1 MAVQNLSRRKFLGS
15 AAAATAAAVG
25 SVPAFAAS
33 NSVAAPAKWDE
44 TVDVVVCGAGG
55 AGLMA
60 ACQVVDKGGKVAV
73 VDKSYSPYHSATRM
87 CGGLFTAYGTKIQK
101 REGAKDSWQD
111 FARDI
116 MVYGNYMSLKE
127 PVELF
132 AKHSGEAFDWLE
144 DHGLAAH
151 HLEKYA
157 GHSNLRA
164 IRQESYQ
171 GVDYIDVLTKEADKR
186 KIKIHAGTPLT
197 RIYFDAEKNQ
207 VTGIEATSLD
217 TGEKINIR
225 ATRGVILAT
234 GGITGTPESLDFW
247 VPSVAGKGV
256 SIGCSA
262 NDGTAMRIA
271 VRDVGV
277 PLSHMQYI
285 ASYPCGIVVNGR
297 NGPYCRFWYFTNA
310 GGILINKNGKR
321 FVTEQEGICH
331 ITPHLAMNPEGWHIV
346 FMDKRIYDETRK
358 HYKVG
363 ALIGLPAWN
372 DERVEEEFKL
382 GKNLFRANSIA
393 EFCKLSGVDEKG
405 LREQIKTWN
414 EAVAKKSDLQFGRTN
429 FTQPIDEKG
438 PFYGIKMFPWNN
450 LSCGGF
456 RVTDRLEVLGWDLKP
471 VKGLYAAGE
480 TVAGVHGAFYC
491 GGNACGFAH
500 TSGYMAGQIA
510 MGRKD
515 V

>member
-1 MAVQNLSRRKFLGS
+1 MTNASLTRRHFLA
-15 AAAATAAAVG
+15 AAAATGAAAAAT
-25 SVPAFAAS
+25 PALAAS
-33 NSVAAPAKWDE
+33 SQNAAVPAKWDL

-60 ACQVVDKGGKVAV
+60 ACQVYDKKGSV
-73 VDKSYSPYHSATRM
+73 VVFDKSYSPYESATRM
-87 CGGLFTAYGTKIQK
+87 CGGLYTAYGSAIQK
-101 REGAKDSWQD
+101 REKAHDSWQE
-111 FARDI
+111 FAHDI
-116 MVYGNYMSLKE
+116 MDYGSYMSLKE

-144 DHGLAAH
+144 NHGLAPH

-171 GVDYIDVLTKEADKR
+171 GKDYIDVLVKEIKNR
-186 KIKIHAGTPLT
+186 KIRIYEGTPLT
-197 RIYFDAEKNQ
+197 RIFFDQKKNT
-207 VTGIEATSLD
+207 VTGIEATNID
-217 TGEKINIR
+217 TGKKIRVR
-225 ATRGVILAT
+225 AKRGVIMAT

-256 SIGCSA
+256 QIGCSA
-262 NDGTAMRIA
+262 NDGSALRVA
-271 VRDVGV
+271 CRDVGT

-285 ASYPCGIVVNGR
+285 ASYPCGVVISGR
-297 NGPYCRFWYFTNA
+297 RGPYCRFWYFTNA

-321 FVTEQEGICH
+321 FVSEKEGICH
-331 ITPHLAMNPEGWHIV
+331 ITPHLAGNPGGYHIV
-346 FMDKRIYDETRK
+346 FMDKKIYDETRK

-363 ALIGLPAWN
+363 ALIGLPSWN
-372 DERVEEEFKL
+372 DERLEEEFKL
-382 GKNLFRANSIA
+382 GKNFFRANTLE
-393 EFCKLSGVDEKG
+393 EFCKQSGVDLKG
-405 LREQIKTWN
+405 LKEQLEKWN
-414 EAVAKKSDLQFGRTN
+414 KDVEAKNDSQFGRTDMK
-429 FTQPIDEKG
+429 TKIDMNG
-438 PFYGIKMFPWNN
+438 PFYGIKMYPWNN

-456 RVTDRLEVLGWDLKP
+456 RVTDHLQVLGWDLKP

-500 TSGYMAGQIA
+500 TSGYMAGQIV
-510 MGRKD
+510 MGRTD

>member
-1 MAVQNLSRRKFLGS
+1 MSSILTRRNFLKTAAAAGAAS
-15 AAAATAAAVG
+15 AAAPALAASSQSTAA
-25 SVPAFAAS
+25 P
-33 NSVAAPAKWDE
+33 KHWDQ
-44 TVDVVVCGAGG
+44 TVDVVVLGAGG

-60 ACQVVDKGGKVAV
+60 ACQVYDKKGKVV
-73 VDKSYSPYHSATRM
+73 VFDKSYSPYHSATRM
-87 CGGLFTAYGTKIQK
+87 CGGLFTAYGFAIQK
-101 REGAKDSWQD
+101 REHAKDSWQE
-111 FARDI
+111 FAHDI
-116 MVYGNYMSLKE
+116 MDYGGYMSLKE

-144 DHGLAAH
+144 NHGLAKH
-151 HLEKYA
+151 HLEKYP

-164 IRQESYQ
+164 VRQDSYQ
-171 GVDYIDVLTKEADKR
+171 GKDYIDVLTKQIADR
-186 KIKIHAGTPLT
+186 KIKIYEGTPLT
-197 RIYFDAEKNQ
+197 KIYFDPKKNE
-207 VTGIEATSLD
+207 VLGIEATNLD
-217 TGEKINIR
+217 TGKKYNVR
-225 ATRGVILAT
+225 ALKGVIMAT

-271 VRDVGV
+271 VRDVGT
-277 PLSHMQYI
+277 PISHMQYI
-285 ASYPCGIVVNGR
+285 ASYPCGIVTAGR
-297 NGPYCRFWYFTNA
+297 RGPYCRFWYFTQA

-321 FVTEQEGICH
+321 FVSENEGICH
-331 ITPHLAMNPEGWHIV
+331 ITPYLASNPGGYHIV
-346 FMDKRIYDETRK
+346 FMDKKIYDATRAK
-358 HYKVG
+358 YKIG
-363 ALIGLPAWN
+363 ALIGLPSWN
-372 DERVEEEFKL
+372 DERTEEEFKL
-382 GKNLFRANSIA
+382 GKNLFRANTLE
-393 EFCKLSGVDEKG
+393 EFCKISGVDLKG
-405 LREQIKTWN
+405 LQDQIELWN
-414 EAVAKKSDLQFGRTN
+414 KAVDTKNDTQYGRHDQKVKIDLA
-429 FTQPIDEKG
+429 G
-438 PFYGIKMFPWNN
+438 PFYGIKMYPWNN

-456 RVTDRLEVLGWDLKP
+456 RVTDHLQVLGWDLKP

>member
-1 MAVQNLSRRKFLGS
+1 MTKNISRRHFLGTAAAAGV
-15 AAAATAAAVG
+15 AAAATPAMAAQNAK
-25 SVPAFAAS
+25 
-33 NSVAAPAKWDE
+33 AAPAKWE
-44 TVDVVVCGAGG
+44 HTVDVVVCGAGG

-60 ACQVVDKGGKVAV
+60 ACQVVDKGGSVIV
-73 VDKSYSPYHSATRM
+73 VDKSYSSYHSATRM
-87 CGGLFTAYGTKIQK
+87 CGGLFTAYGTAIQK
-101 REGAKDSWQD
+101 REKATDSWEA
-111 FARDI
+111 FAHDI
-116 MVYGNYMSLKE
+116 MDYGAYMSLKE

-144 DHGLAAH
+144 NHGLAPH

-164 IRQESYQ
+164 VRQDSYQ
-171 GVDYIDVLTKEADKR
+171 GKDYIDVLVKEAEKR
-186 KIKIHAGTPLT
+186 KIKIYAGTPMT
-197 RIYFDAEKNQ
+197 RIFFDQATNT

-217 TGEKINIR
+217 TGKKITIR

-234 GGITGTPESLDFW
+234 GGITGTPQSLDFW

-262 NDGTAMRIA
+262 NDGSAMRVA
-271 VRDVGV
+271 VRDVGT

-321 FVTEQEGICH
+321 FVSEKEGICH
-331 ITPHLAMNPEGWHIV
+331 ITPHLAGNPGGWHIV
-346 FMDKRIYDETRK
+346 FMDKKIYDATRAK
-358 HYKVG
+358 YKTG

-372 DERVEEEFKL
+372 DERVEAEFKQ
-382 GKNLFRANSIA
+382 GKNLFRADTIE
-393 EFCKLSGVDEKG
+393 EFCRLSGVDEAG
-405 LREQIKTWN
+405 LKAQLAAWN
-414 EAVAKKSDLQFGRTN
+414 KMVEAGSDTQFGRTGM
-429 FTQPIDEKG
+429 TVKIDEKG
-438 PFYGIKMFPWNN
+438 PFYGIRMYPWNN

-456 RVTDRLEVLGWDLKP
+456 RVTDHLQVLGWDLKP
-471 VKGLYAAGE
+471 VGGLYAAGE

-500 TSGYMAGQIA
+500 TSGYMAGQIV

>member
-1 MAVQNLSRRKFLGS
+1 MMNLKNLSRRQFLGTAAGAGAAV
-15 AAAATAAAVG
+15 AAA
-25 SVPAFAAS
+25 PAFAAS
-33 NSVAAPAKWDE
+33 QSSASPARWDK

-60 ACQVVDKGGKVAV
+60 ANQVVEKGGSVLV

-87 CGGLFTAYGTKIQK
+87 CGGLFTAYGSAIQK
-101 REGAKDSWQD
+101 REHAKDSWQE
-111 FARDI
+111 FAHDI
-116 MVYGNYMSLKE
+116 MDYGAYMSLKE

-144 DHGLAAH
+144 NHGLAPH
-151 HLEKYA
+151 HLEKYP

-171 GVDYIDVLTKEADKR
+171 GKDYIDVLVRESKKKNIQIME
-186 KIKIHAGTPLT
+186 GTPLT
-197 RIYFDAEKNQ
+197 KIFFDVKKNT
-207 VTGIEATSLD
+207 VTGVEATNLD
-217 TGEKINIR
+217 TGKKICIR
-225 ATRGVILAT
+225 ARRGVILAT
-234 GGITGTPESLDFW
+234 GGITGTPQSLDFW

-297 NGPYCRFWYFTNA
+297 NGPYCRVWYFTNA
-310 GGILINKNGKR
+310 GGILINKNGRR
-321 FVTEQEGICH
+321 FVTEKEGICH
-331 ITPHLAMNPEGWHIV
+331 ITPHLAGNPGGWHLV
-346 FMDKRIYDETRK
+346 FMDKKIYEATRAK
-358 HYKVG
+358 YKVG
-363 ALIGLPAWN
+363 ALIGLPSWN
-372 DERVEEEFKL
+372 DERVEEEFKK
-382 GKNLFRANSIA
+382 GQNLFRANTLA
-393 EFCKLSGVDEKG
+393 EFCKLSGIDEKG
-405 LREQIKTWN
+405 LRAQLAQWNKAVEQKNDT
-414 EAVAKKSDLQFGRTN
+414 QFGRTDM
-429 FTQPIDEKG
+429 TVKIDENG
-438 PFYGIKMFPWNN
+438 PFYGIKMYPWNN

-456 RVTDRLEVLGWDLKP
+456 RVTSRLEVLGWDLKP

-500 TSGYMAGQIA
+500 TSGYMAGQIV

>member
-1 MAVQNLSRRKFLGS
+1 MTNNISRRHLLGS
-15 AAAATAAAVG
+15 AAAAGVAAAV
-25 SVPAFAAS
+25 STPAMAAQ
-33 NSVAAPAKWDE
+33 NATAAPAKWDR

-60 ACQVVDKGGKVAV
+60 ACQVVDKGGSVVV

-87 CGGLFTAYGTKIQK
+87 CGGLFTAYGTAIQK
-101 REGAKDSWQD
+101 REGAKDSWEA
-111 FARDI
+111 FAHDI
-116 MVYGNYMSLKE
+116 MDYGAYMSLKE

-144 DHGLAAH
+144 NHGLAPH

-164 IRQESYQ
+164 VRQDSYQ
-171 GVDYIDVLTKEADKR
+171 GVDYIDVLVKQAKER
-186 KIKIHAGTPLT
+186 NIKIYAGTPMT
-197 RIYFDAEKNQ
+197 RIFFNQ
-207 VTGIEATSLD
+207 KRNKVTGIEATSLE
-217 TGEKINIR
+217 TGKKICIR
-225 ATRGVILAT
+225 AKRGVILAT
-234 GGITGTPESLDFW
+234 GGITGTPQSLDFW

-262 NDGTAMRIA
+262 NDGSAMRVA

-310 GGILINKNGKR
+310 GGILVNKNGKR
-321 FVTEQEGICH
+321 FVTEKEGICH
-331 ITPHLAMNPEGWHIV
+331 ITPHLAGNPGGWHLV
-346 FMDKRIYDETRK
+346 FMDKKIYDATRAK
-358 HYKVG
+358 YKTG

-372 DERVEEEFKL
+372 DERVEEEFKK
-382 GKNLFRANSIA
+382 GENLFRADTLE
-393 EFCKLSGVDEKG
+393 EFCKLSGIDLEG
-405 LREQIKTWN
+405 LRAQLKQWN
-414 EAVAKKSDLQFGRTN
+414 AAVDAKNDTQFGRTDM
-429 FTQPIDEKG
+429 TVKIDENG

-456 RVTDRLEVLGWDLKP
+456 RVTDHLQVLGWDLKP
-471 VKGLYAAGE
+471 VGGLYAAGE

-500 TSGYMAGQIA
+500 TSGYMAGQIV
-510 MGRKD
+510 MGRTD

>member
-1 MAVQNLSRRKFLGS
+1 MAVQSLSRRHFLG
-15 AAAATAAAVG
+15 AAAAAGATAVSA
-25 SVPAFAAS
+25 PALAAS
-33 NSVAAPAKWDE
+33 TQSAAAPAKWDV
-44 TVDVVVCGAGG
+44 TVDVIVCGAGG

-60 ACQVVDKGGKVAV
+60 ACQVYDKKGSV
-73 VDKSYSPYHSATRM
+73 VVFDKSYSPYHSATRM
-87 CGGLFTAYGTKIQK
+87 CGGLFTAYGTALQK
-101 REGAKDSWQD
+101 RQGAKDSWQE
-111 FARDI
+111 FAHDI
-116 MVYGNYMSLKE
+116 MDYGGYMSLKE

-144 DHGLAAH
+144 NHGLAPH
-151 HLEKYA
+151 HLEQYA

-164 IRQESYQ
+164 VRQETYQ
-171 GVDYIDVLTKEADKR
+171 GKDYIDVLVKEIAAR
-186 KIKIHAGTPLT
+186 KIKIYEGTPLT
-197 RIYFDAEKNQ
+197 RIFFDQKKNQ
-207 VTGIEATSLD
+207 VTGIEATDLE
-217 TGEKINIR
+217 TGKKITAR
-225 ATRGVILAT
+225 CKKGLILAT
-234 GGITGTPESLDFW
+234 GGITGTPQSLDFW

-262 NDGTAMRIA
+262 NDGSAMRVA

-285 ASYPCGIVVNGR
+285 ASYPCGVVTSGR

-321 FVTEQEGICH
+321 FVTEKEGICH
-331 ITPHLAMNPEGWHIV
+331 ITPHLASNPGGYHIV
-346 FMDKRIYDETRK
+346 FMDKKIYDATRAK
-358 HYKVG
+358 YKTG

-372 DERVEEEFKL
+372 DERLEAEFKL
-382 GKNLFRANSIA
+382 GKNFFRADTLE
-393 EFCKLSGVDEKG
+393 EFCKISGVDYKG
-405 LREQIKTWN
+405 LKDQLTLWN
-414 EAVAKKSDLQFGRTN
+414 KNVEAKNDTQFGRTDM
-429 FTQPIDEKG
+429 TVKIDENG
-438 PFYGIKMFPWNN
+438 PFYGIKMYPWNN

-456 RVTDRLEVLGWDLKP
+456 RVTDHLQVLGWDLKP
-471 VKGLYAAGE
+471 VGGLYAAGE

-500 TSGYMAGQIA
+500 TSGYMAGQIV